1 MITCLPTCWKTFFIF
16 GYRNPVK
23 PHRELQPLEIRLASL
38 VTQPSL
44 VGARVSF
51 RVLRRGTAQPFASH
65 ANTRHRQSIKQ
76 SSEGTEQHEQEVTG
90 ERHRQWS
97 TLDSSS
103 SIYQIPNTEHMAY
116 TGYST
121 VLSAQARG
129 RNQGEGFLGCP
140 ER

>member
-1 MITCLPTCWKTFFIF
+1 MI
-16 GYRNPVK
+16 
-23 PHRELQPLEIRLASL
+23 
-38 VTQPSL
+38 QPSL

-65 ANTRHRQSIKQ
+65 ANTRHRQ

-116 TGYST
+116 LGHST
-121 VLSAQARG
+121 VLSVHARG
-129 RNQGEGFLGCP
+129 VAFL
-140 ER
+140 

>member
-65 ANTRHRQSIKQ
+65 ANTRHRQS
-76 SSEGTEQHEQEVTG
+76 SEGTEQHEQEVTG

-97 TLDSSS
+97 TLDSGSR
-103 SIYQIPNTEHMAY
+103 IYQIPNTEHMAY
-116 TGYST
+116 SSIAAIVRTEKCT
-121 VLSAQARG
+121 RARVPA
-129 RNQGEGFLGCP
+129 FL
-140 ER
+140 